1 MAKKLL
7 SATIDPMESEVM
19 QLSFDDNS
27 TDAIELFYPDQY
39 TVAIDD
45 GESLESLTVEDKAL
59 IYDELKRFA
68 IVELNKP
75 DLKPIRAT
83 SKTQLLFDAYSVLNH
98 GTCEEQQGVLS
109 RLGEYFSDKETKR
122 LQASFESRYPQEEE

>member
-1 MAKKLL
+1 MAEKLL
-7 SATIDPMESEVM
+7 KVTIDPINSDVM
-19 QLSFDDNS
+19 VLLFSDETTQTL
-27 TDAIELFYPDQY
+27 ELFYPDQY

-45 GESLESLTVEDKAL
+45 GESLDGLAVEEKAL

-98 GTCEEQQGVLS
+98 GTCEEQQSVLS
-109 RLGEYFSDKETKR
+109 RLGEYFGDKDTKR
-122 LQASFESRYPQEEE
+122 LQASFESRYPQEEV

>member
-27 TDAIELFYPDQY
+27 TDTIELFYPDQY

>member
-1 MAKKLL
+1 MTKKLL

-83 SKTQLLFDAYSVLNH
+83 SKTQLLFDAYSALNH
-98 GTCEEQQGVLS
+98 GTCEEQQSVLN
-109 RLGEYFSDKETKR
+109 RLGESFSDKETKR

>member
-1 MAKKLL
+1 MAEKLL
-7 SATIDPMESEVM
+7 KVTIDPINSDVM
-19 QLSFDDNS
+19 NLLFSDE
-27 TDAIELFYPDQY
+27 TTKTLELFYPDQY

-98 GTCEEQQGVLS
+98 GTCEERQGVLR